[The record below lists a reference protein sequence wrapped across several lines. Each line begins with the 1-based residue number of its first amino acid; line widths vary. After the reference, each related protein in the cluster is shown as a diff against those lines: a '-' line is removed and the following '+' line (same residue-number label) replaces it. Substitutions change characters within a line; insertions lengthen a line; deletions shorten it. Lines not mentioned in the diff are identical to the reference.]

1 MIWKSKLTKC
11 FRTRGK
17 KSDWHP
23 DRQDPPRQ
31 RANKR
36 RGRGTYVN
44 DRPPICAVIG
54 RETRQV
60 RIQVMKNTKGT
71 TLCSFVEKFTQPEA
85 TLYTDEY
92 DSYNKLKRLRYTVC
106 HSKNE
111 WARDDD
117 GDGIR
122 EVHVNSNEG
131 GWTGLR
137 NFLRPFRGVHKKY
150 LSGYV
155 AIYEFTVNHKA
166 VSPDFVSALVH
177 SH

>member
-1 MIWKSKLTKC
+1 M
-11 FRTRGK
+11 
-17 KSDWHP
+17 
-23 DRQDPPRQ
+23 
-31 RANKR
+31 
-36 RGRGTYVN
+36 
-44 DRPPICAVIG
+44 IG

-60 RIQVMKNTKGT
+60 RIRVMKNTQGK
-71 TLCSFVEKFTQPEA
+71 TLCPFVERFTQTEA

-92 DSYNKLKRLRYTVC
+92 NSYNRLKRIRHTVC
-106 HSKNE
+106 HGNNE

-137 NFLRPFRGVHKKY
+137 NFLRLYRGVHKAY

-155 AIYEFTVNHKA
+155 AIHEMAVNHKQ
-166 VSPDFVSALVH
+166 VSPTIISALVRLH
-177 SH
+177 

>member
-1 MIWKSKLTKC
+1 M
-11 FRTRGK
+11 RGK
-17 KSDWHP
+17 KGELHDDP
-23 DRQDPPRQ
+23 QDPPRR

-36 RGRGTYVN
+36 PGRGTYDN
-44 DRPPICAVIG
+44 DRPPICSVIG
-54 RETRQV
+54 RESRQV
-60 RIQVMKNTKGT
+60 RIRVMKNTKGA
-71 TLCSFVEKFTQPEA
+71 TLCPFVERFTKPEA

-92 DSYNKLKRLRYTVC
+92 DSYNRLRRVRHTVC

-131 GWTGLR
+131 GWTGVR
-137 NFLRPFRGVHKKY
+137 NFLRTFRGVHKDH

-155 AIYEFTVNHKA
+155 AIHELSVNHKR
-166 VSPDFVSALVH
+166 VSPVVVSTIVH
-177 SH
+177 CRTCS

>member
-1 MIWKSKLTKC
+1 
-11 FRTRGK
+11 
-17 KSDWHP
+17 
-23 DRQDPPRQ
+23 
-31 RANKR
+31 
-36 RGRGTYVN
+36 
-44 DRPPICAVIG
+44 VIG

-60 RIQVMKNTKGT
+60 RIRVMKNTQGK
-71 TLCSFVEKFTQPEA
+71 TLCPFVERFTQAEA

-92 DSYNKLKRLRYTVC
+92 DSYNRLQRIRHTVC
-106 HSKNE
+106 HGKNE

-137 NFLRPFRGVHKKY
+137 NFLRPYRGVHKAY

-155 AIYEFTVNHKA
+155 AIHEMAINHKQ
-166 VSPDFVSALVH
+166 VSPTIISALVRLH
-177 SH
+177 

>member
-1 MIWKSKLTKC
+1 M
-11 FRTRGK
+11 
-17 KSDWHP
+17 
-23 DRQDPPRQ
+23 
-31 RANKR
+31 
-36 RGRGTYVN
+36 
-44 DRPPICAVIG
+44 G

-60 RIQVMKNTKGT
+60 RIRVMKNTQGK
-71 TLCSFVEKFTQPEA
+71 TLCPFVERFTQAEA

-92 DSYNKLKRLRYTVC
+92 DSYNRLNRIRHTVC
-106 HSKNE
+106 HGKNE

-137 NFLRPFRGVHKKY
+137 NFLRPYRGVHKAY

-155 AIYEFTVNHKA
+155 AIHELAVNHKQ
-166 VSPDFVSALVH
+166 VSPGIVSALVRMH
-177 SH
+177 